1 MASLIWGPLI
11 QASLYTGVL
20 YTSQNGVPYTGSL
33 NTGVPKYRRP
43 IYRRPYVRDLT
54 KYPSRV
60 FCTQVPNCT
69 FLLVPHLHHH
79 LEPSPVSRTHVLGGH
94 LSRFHDGMGTGGTLY
109 NTPLLPRR
117 PGASLPLRGIF
128 LLSAFCSLR
137 LSCGS
142 EHPRGGLGC
151 GCGTK

>member
-1 MASLIWGPLI
+1 MQFGTWVQNTREGYFVRSLTYPSHDCEGSHTGKNTPHKILLTGILHPGPKLHLPTMASLIWGPLI

-54 KYPSRV
+54 KYHSRV

-69 FLLVPHLHHH
+69 FLAWPMKAHVGTC
-79 LEPSPVSRTHVLGGH
+79 RT
-94 LSRFHDGMGTGGTLY
+94 SDRFK
-109 NTPLLPRR
+109 
-117 PGASLPLRGIF
+117 
-128 LLSAFCSLR
+128 
-137 LSCGS
+137 
-142 EHPRGGLGC
+142 EV
-151 GCGTK
+151 